1 VTKVDFIYFDAG
13 GGHRAAATA
22 LKAVIDEQRR
32 PQGDEW
38 DVRMVNLQKIL
49 GPLDVFRKVTGL
61 ELQEIYNQMLARG
74 WTLGSAQ
81 GLKFMHG
88 VIRIYHRPAVR
99 MLEKYWG
106 AERPDLVV
114 SLVPNF
120 NKALFES
127 LRNTLPAVPY
137 VTILTDI
144 ADYPPHFWMEKQEQF
159 LVCGSDKAVAQAR
172 ALGYTDDRIFRA
184 SGMILRPTFYQP
196 VTVDRIAER
205 KKLGLDPERPTGL
218 VLFGGQGSKVMLEIA
233 ERLCDTQLI
242 LICGKNTGLGERLRA
257 LPKRAPRYVEGFTSE
272 IPYYMSL
279 ADFFIGKPGPGSISE
294 AVAMELPVI
303 VERNI
308 WTLPQERY
316 NANWVLERN
325 AGMVVGNFRGIG
337 GAVTEM
343 LRDLPRYQAAVR
355 QIRNRAVFEIPDMLM
370 QILHV
375 SGPRSRENRGSSFA
389 CD

>member
-1 VTKVDFIYFDAG
+1 MTKVDFLYFDAG

-22 LKAVIDEQRR
+22 LKAVINEQKR
-32 PQGDEW
+32 DW
-38 DVRMVNLQKIL
+38 DVRLVNLKEIL

-61 ELQEIYNQMLARG
+61 ELEEIYNQMLARG

-88 VIRIYHRPAVR
+88 VIRLYHGPSVR
-99 MLEKYWG
+99 LLEKYWST
-106 AERPDLVV
+106 ARPDLVV

-120 NKALFES
+120 NRALFES
-127 LRNTLPAVPY
+127 LKNALPAVPY

-159 LVCGSDKAVAQAR
+159 LICGSDKAVAQAH
-172 ALGYTDDRIFRA
+172 ALGYTDGRIFRA
-184 SGMILRPTFYQP
+184 SGMILRPGFYQP
-196 VTVDRIAER
+196 VTVDRVAER
-205 KKLGLDPERPTGL
+205 KKLGLDPDRPTGL

-233 ERLCDTQLI
+233 ERLVDTQLI
-242 LICGKNTGLGERLRA
+242 LICGKNAALADRLRA
-257 LPKRAPRYVEGFTSE
+257 LPAKAPRYIEGFTSE

-294 AVAMELPVI
+294 AVAMGLPVI

-316 NANWVLERN
+316 NADWVLERN
-325 AGMVVGNFRGIG
+325 AGMVLPNFRGIRT
-337 GAVTEM
+337 AVEAL
-343 LRDLPRYQAAVR
+343 LRDLPRYQVAVE
-355 QIRNRAVFEIPDMLM
+355 QIHNRAVFEIPEMLAE
-370 QILHV
+370 ILSSPV
-375 SGPRSRENRGSSFA
+375 RS
-389 CD
+389 